1 MGPKNQYIKR
11 ASHFS
16 VLVCQ
21 NLMKNGQVMAMG
33 SARAKVALA
42 YFWILGSNFFWRP
55 KSKIGHD

>member
-1 MGPKNQYIKR
+1 MGPKNQYIKQGDG

-16 VLVCQ
+16 VFVCQ

-42 YFWILGSNFFWRP
+42 YFRP
-55 KSKIGHD
+55 

>member
-1 MGPKNQYIKR
+1 MGPKNQYIKQGDRAYNFIPFDSSQR

-42 YFWILGSNFFWRP
+42 YFGP
-55 KSKIGHD
+55 

>member
-1 MGPKNQYIKR
+1 MGPKNQYMKQEDRASNLIPFDLSQR

-16 VLVCQ
+16 VFVCQ

-42 YFWILGSNFFWRP
+42 YFGP
-55 KSKIGHD
+55 

>member
-1 MGPKNQYIKR
+1 MGPKNQYIKQGDRAQYCIPFDSSQR

-16 VLVCQ
+16 VFVCQ

-42 YFWILGSNFFWRP
+42 YFGP
-55 KSKIGHD
+55 